1 MSIPD
6 LLALDF
12 DGVICDGMLEY
23 FQAAW
28 QGYCEVWRPTEMT
41 PPEGTAERFYILRP
55 VIETG
60 WEMPVLVY
68 AILQGISDDEIF
80 GDWPGLVERLV
91 VEADK
96 EKTVLAKALDGG
108 RDRQIQNHLDDWLAL
123 HRFYPGAIELV
134 QQVEASEIQLYIV
147 STKEGRFITQ
157 LLARAGVMLKP
168 EQIIG
173 KEVKQPKYETLR
185 RLKQGLAIDTSIWFV
200 EDRLPALELV
210 HQQPDLQG
218 VKLFLADW
226 GYNTAA
232 SHQVAEAKDW
242 VTLLDLDTFGAG
254 FDSLHNWQSDH

>member
-1 MSIPD
+1 MPVPD

-28 QGYCEVWRPTEMT
+28 QGYCEVWQPTEMT
-41 PPEGTAERFYILRP
+41 PPEGTAERFYVLRP

-60 WEMPVLVY
+60 WEMPVLVH
-68 AILQGISDDEIF
+68 AILQGISDEAIF
-80 GDWPGLVERLV
+80 ADWPGLVERLV
-91 VEADK
+91 VEAGKD
-96 EKTVLAKALDGG
+96 KTVLARALDGG
-108 RDRQIQNHLDDWLAL
+108 RDRQIRHHLDDWLAF

-134 QQVEASEIQLYIV
+134 QQVEASKTQLYIV

-157 LLARAGVMLKP
+157 LLARAGVTLKP

-173 KEVKQPKYETLR
+173 KEVKRPKYETLR
-185 RLKQGLAIDTSIWFV
+185 LLKQSLTADADIWFV

-210 HQQPDLQG
+210 HEQPDLQN

-232 SHQVAEAKDW
+232 ARQAAETEAW
-242 VTLLDLDTFGAG
+242 VSLLDVETFGMG
-254 FDSLHNWQSDH
+254 VTQWS